1 MLLCILLLRKSKN
14 LYSSL
19 KSSLTASISAFSE
32 FISKGNVDSH
42 SPNKTT
48 FFASISISPVWIFAF
63 LLDLSTT
70 VPSTEI
76 THSVH
81 KLAICAFNSSLDT
94 TIWVIPYWSLKSIKV
109 IPPRFLILW
118 IHPASLTSCPT
129 FWMFNSPQ
137 FCVLYTFVIYIT
149 SFSLKFILS
158 VP

>member
-19 KSSLTASISAFSE
+19 KSSLASPVFSE

-48 FFASISISPVWIFAF
+48 FFASISISPVGIFAF

-94 TIWVIPYWSLKSIKV
+94 TI
-109 IPPRFLILW
+109 
-118 IHPASLTSCPT
+118 
-129 FWMFNSPQ
+129 
-137 FCVLYTFVIYIT
+137 
-149 SFSLKFILS
+149 
-158 VP
+158 